1 MFRNILTYLIQLV
14 WIVSG
19 QSSNSFIGS
28 PLRPFNVNPVF
39 HKLTARIES
48 KVVAGKQLTMWV
60 SLPDSG
66 GEIVKC
72 QWTSPL
78 GVTFIVDRDKLKSI
92 DGKY

>member
-1 MFRNILTYLIQLV
+1 M
-14 WIVSG
+14 WIASG
-19 QSSNSFIGS
+19 QSDNSSIGS

-39 HKLTARIES
+39 HKLTARIEG

-60 SLPDSG
+60 SLPDLSG

-92 DGKY
+92 DGNYKHKYYARC